1 MNGGDPWVRTK
12 DGIETPFLLR
22 KRVPDV
28 CQLSCGFMSSVRD
41 ALFLFYF
48 ILFTVFTWR
57 MRFVLPYM
65 ARCANYL
72 RWVVILMRLN
82 FRYGVAVTLVVPF
95 YVIGNK
101 SIFTQRGDNSLF
113 PESKNACA

>member
-1 MNGGDPWVRTK
+1 
-12 DGIETPFLLR
+12 
-22 KRVPDV
+22 
-28 CQLSCGFMSSVRD
+28 
-41 ALFLFYF
+41 
-48 ILFTVFTWR
+48 
-57 MRFVLPYM
+57 M